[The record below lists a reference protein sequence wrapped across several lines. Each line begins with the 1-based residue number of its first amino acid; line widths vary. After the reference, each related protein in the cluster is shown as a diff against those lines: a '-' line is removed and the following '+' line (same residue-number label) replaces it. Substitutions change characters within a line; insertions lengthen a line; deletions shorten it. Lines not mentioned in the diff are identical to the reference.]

1 MRKGIKLKAMFSDEE
16 KSLTR
21 YKNYPI
27 EDLGQDGTVYIKND
41 NNFVLKLPPNEV
53 RKYFN
58 IEKNDRRRLV
68 AEMLCQGYYIFEIAN
83 YLKEDKQP
91 IHRDIKRLKE
101 KYNAKNIW
109 ELTHKFTIEE
119 LSNKDLTP

>member
-16 KSLTR
+16 KSLKR
-21 YKNYPI
+21 FRNYEI
-27 EDLGQDGTVYIKND
+27 EDLGQDGTVCLKND
-41 NNFVLKLPPNEV
+41 KNNILKFEPSEI
-53 RKYFN
+53 KKAFN
-58 IEKNDRRRLV
+58 IVKSDRRRLV

-83 YLKEDKQP
+83 YLNEDKQP

-109 ELTHKFTIEE
+109 ELTHK
-119 LSNKDLTP
+119 LQ

>member
-1 MRKGIKLKAMFSDEE
+1 MRKGLKLKAIFTDEE
-16 KSLTR
+16 MSLKR
-21 YKNYPI
+21 FRNYEI
-27 EDLGQDGTVYIKND
+27 VDLGQDGTVYVKND
-41 NNFVLKLPPNEV
+41 KRKLLSFPPNEV
-53 RKYFN
+53 RNFFN

-68 AEMLCQGYYIFEIAN
+68 VEMLCKGYHIFEIAN
-83 YLKEDKQP
+83 YLNEDKQP

-119 LSNKDLTP
+119 LINQD

>member
-1 MRKGIKLKAMFSDEE
+1 MRKGIKLKAIFSDEE
-16 KSLTR
+16 KSLKR
-21 YKNYPI
+21 FRNYEI
-27 EDLGQDGTVYIKND
+27 EDLGQDGTVYLKND
-41 NNFVLKLPPNEV
+41 KRKLLSFPPNKV
-53 RKYFN
+53 RNFFN

-68 AEMLCQGYYIFEIAN
+68 VEMLCKGYHIFEIAN
-83 YLKEDKQP
+83 YLNEDKQP

-119 LSNKDLTP
+119 LINQD

>member
-16 KSLTR
+16 KSLKR
-21 YKNYPI
+21 FRNYEI
-27 EDLGQDGTVYIKND
+27 EDLGQDGTVYLKND
-41 NNFVLKLPPNEV
+41 KRKLLSFPPNEV
-53 RKYFN
+53 RNFFN

-68 AEMLCQGYYIFEIAN
+68 AEMLCKGYYVFEIAN
-83 YLKEDKQP
+83 ILNEDKQP

-119 LSNKDLTP
+119 LVNKD

>member
-16 KSLTR
+16 KSLKR
-21 YKNYPI
+21 FRNYEI
-27 EDLGQDGTVYIKND
+27 EDLGQDGTVYIRND
-41 NNFVLKLPPNEV
+41 NNFVLTFPPNKV
-53 RKYFN
+53 RNFFN

-68 AEMLCQGYYIFEIAN
+68 VEMLCKGYHIFEIAN
-83 YLKEDKQP
+83 YLNEDKQP

-109 ELTHKFTIEE
+109 ELTHKFTIE
-119 LSNKDLTP
+119 

>member
-1 MRKGIKLKAMFSDEE
+1 MRKGIKLKAIFTDEE
-16 KSLTR
+16 MSLKR
-21 YKNYPI
+21 FRNYEI
-27 EDLGQDGTVYIKND
+27 VDLGQDGTVYVKND
-41 NNFVLKLPPNEV
+41 KRKLLSFPPNEV
-53 RKYFN
+53 RNFFN

-68 AEMLCQGYYIFEIAN
+68 VEMLCKGYHIFEIAN
-83 YLKEDKQP
+83 YLNEDKQP

-119 LSNKDLTP
+119 LINQD

>member
-16 KSLTR
+16 KSLTI

-27 EDLGQDGTVYIKND
+27 EDLGKDGTVYIRND
-41 NNFVLKLPPNEV
+41 NNFVLTFPPNEV
-53 RKYFN
+53 RNFFN

-68 AEMLCQGYYIFEIAN
+68 AEMLCQGYHTYEIAIILKVSTQIISRDISI
-83 YLKEDKQP
+83 LKEMYEA
-91 IHRDIKRLKE
+91 R
-101 KYNAKNIW
+101 NIW

-119 LSNKDLTP
+119 LINQD

>member
-1 MRKGIKLKAMFSDEE
+1 MRKGIRLKAMFSDEE
-16 KSLTR
+16 KSLKR
-21 YKNYPI
+21 FRNYEI
-27 EDLGQDGTVYIKND
+27 VDLGQDGTVYIRND
-41 NNFVLKLPPNEV
+41 NNFVLSFPPNEV
-53 RKYFN
+53 RNFFN

-68 AEMLCQGYYIFEIAN
+68 VEMLCKGYYIFEIAN
-83 YLKEDKQP
+83 YLNEDKQP

-119 LSNKDLTP
+119 LINKD

>member
-16 KSLTR
+16 KSLKR
-21 YKNYPI
+21 FRNYEI
-27 EDLGQDGTVYIKND
+27 EDLGQDGTVYLKND
-41 NNFVLKLPPNEV
+41 KRKLLSFPPNKV
-53 RKYFN
+53 RNFFN

-68 AEMLCQGYYIFEIAN
+68 VEMLCKGYHIFEIAN
-83 YLKEDKQP
+83 YLNEDKQP

-119 LSNKDLTP
+119 LIKID

>member
-16 KSLTR
+16 KSLKR
-21 YKNYPI
+21 FRNYEI
-27 EDLGQDGTVYIKND
+27 EDLGQDGTVYLKND
-41 NNFVLKLPPNEV
+41 KRKLLSFPPNKV
-53 RKYFN
+53 RNFFN

-68 AEMLCQGYYIFEIAN
+68 VEMLCKGYYIFEIAN
-83 YLKEDKQP
+83 YLNEDKQP

-119 LSNKDLTP
+119 LINQD

>member
-16 KSLTR
+16 KSLKR
-21 YKNYPI
+21 FRNYEI
-27 EDLGQDGTVYIKND
+27 EDLGQDGTVYLKND
-41 NNFVLKLPPNEV
+41 KRKLLSFPPNKV
-53 RKYFN
+53 RNFFN

-68 AEMLCQGYYIFEIAN
+68 VEMLCKGYHIFEIAN
-83 YLKEDKQP
+83 YLNEDKQP

-119 LSNKDLTP
+119 LINRD

>member
-16 KSLTR
+16 KSLKR
-21 YKNYPI
+21 FRNYEI
-27 EDLGQDGTVYIKND
+27 EDLGQDGTVYLKND
-41 NNFVLKLPPNEV
+41 KRKLLSFPPNKV
-53 RKYFN
+53 RNFFN

-68 AEMLCQGYYIFEIAN
+68 VEMLCKGYHIFEIAN
-83 YLKEDKQP
+83 ILNEDKQP

-101 KYNAKNIW
+101 MYEARNIW

-119 LSNKDLTP
+119 LIKID

>member
-16 KSLTR
+16 KSLKR
-21 YKNYPI
+21 FRNYEI
-27 EDLGQDGTVYIKND
+27 EDLGQDGTVYLKND
-41 NNFVLKLPPNEV
+41 KRKLLSFPPNKV
-53 RKYFN
+53 RNFFN

-68 AEMLCQGYYIFEIAN
+68 AEMLCKGYYIFEIAN
-83 YLKEDKQP
+83 LLNEDKQP

-119 LSNKDLTP
+119 LIKID

>member
-1 MRKGIKLKAMFSDEE
+1 MRKGVKLKAIFTDEE
-16 KSLTR
+16 KSLKR
-21 YKNYPI
+21 FRNYEI
-27 EDLGQDGTVYIKND
+27 EYLGQDGTVYIRND
-41 NNFVLKLPPNEV
+41 NNFVLTFLPNEV
-53 RKYFN
+53 RNFFN

-68 AEMLCQGYYIFEIAN
+68 VEMLCKGYYIFEIAN
-83 YLKEDKQP
+83 YLNEDKQP

-119 LSNKDLTP
+119 LINKD